1 MRRRYNDFVA
11 LHELLLGRFPY
22 RLIPKLP
29 PKKMVGGKYSSLI
42 KGLLKAVT
50 VDSLFV
56 SVILRVVYCQ

>member
-1 MRRRYNDFVA
+1 VA

-29 PKKMVGGKYSSLI
+29 PKKMVGGKYSCFV
-42 KGLLKAVT
+42 KGLLKVVT

-56 SVILRVVYCQ
+56 SVILRAVYCQ